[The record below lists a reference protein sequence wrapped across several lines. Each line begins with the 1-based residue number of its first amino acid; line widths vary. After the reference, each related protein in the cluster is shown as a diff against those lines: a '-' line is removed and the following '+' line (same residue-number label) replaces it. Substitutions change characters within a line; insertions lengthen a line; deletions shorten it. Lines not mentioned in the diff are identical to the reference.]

1 MAPYKVVLLG
11 LLALG
16 AVGCESKADKCKK
29 VCDDVVAKEHGADS
43 DAVKDCKALC
53 DEAAK

>member
-1 MAPYKVVLLG
+1 MGTWKWMVAAA
-11 LLALG
+11 LALS
-16 AVGCESKADKCKK
+16 VLGCESKADKCKK

-43 DAVKDCKALC
+43 KAVEDCKALC